1 MKKCA
6 VIAAFAVSLLTSSCQ
21 TTSPAIQTAT
31 TPMDC
36 AVVGKAQFSEVH
48 ARAFRAFPDIKVVVL
63 RDEKR
68 DVFLQAF
75 NASPPPSNY
84 TADTIHIFNSAA
96 ANRRYPNQSDTS
108 FMVMVD
114 RNGCVSLS
122 GEVETLYVIQWSQ
135 GKVTTPQ
142 RTSSNFQF
150 SPTPTRQDLF

>member
-1 MKKCA
+1 MKKCV
-6 VIAAFAVSLLTSSCQ
+6 VIAAFAVSLLTASCQ
-21 TTSPAIQTAT
+21 TTNPAIQAA
-31 TPMDC
+31 TPMNC
-36 AVVGKAQFSEVH
+36 AVVGKTQFSEVH

-63 RDEKR
+63 KGEKR

-75 NASPPPSNY
+75 NASPPASDY
-84 TADTIHIFNSAA
+84 TADTIHIFNSAT
-96 ANRRYPNQSDTS
+96 ANRRNPNQPNTS